1 MSRHQNELPEFF
13 HARPVSARWCR
24 NEAAVRS
31 LHFSFILKFEA
42 PFHTP
47 EGRRTRSIALALDP
61 HLAEWRADGQISGV
75 ALATFACPGRRSLCA
90 TILGDA
96 CADGE
101 RGGTQMLEGREHFS
115 ELQLRPVSRK
125 HRDTQKQA
133 YREASTVCVYQ

>member
-1 MSRHQNELPEFF
+1 VWGLL
-13 HARPVSARWCR
+13 VSVIVVISSADL
-24 NEAAVRS
+24 VRMDE
-31 LHFSFILKFEA
+31 FEA

-47 EGRRTRSIALALDP
+47 EGRRTRSIALVLDQP
-61 HLAEWRADGQISGV
+61 LAEWRADGQISGV

-90 TILGDA
+90 NSLGDA

-115 ELQLRPVSRK
+115 KLQLRPVSRK
-125 HRDTQKQA
+125 PRHTQKQA